1 MFKQAMGEQGL
12 SQSSDADVSFSPQA
26 SNCRRMG
33 T

>member
-12 SQSSDADVSFSPQA
+12 SQSSDADVSFFPQT
-26 SNCRRMG
+26 SNSSRMG